1 MVGSPRRQKRL
12 GKHMMP
18 DSSIDG
24 RVLQKAA
31 APSGR
36 GWLSSLEDQ
45 KYLQHLLLVPVLIFF
60 IVWNVIPLFWL
71 AGMGFYKYVLVTG
84 EPLEFVGLK
93 NFVEIFN
100 SFEIW
105 HALSNTFL
113 FVIIGAGTQTI
124 LGVILGFI
132 FWDSKGL
139 PGRRIALTLIFTP
152 MVMAPL
158 ACGSFFRI
166 IYDPIFGILNYF
178 IKSISGVTI
187 DFLGSSSWAF
197 PSVLIVDTWM
207 WTPFMM
213 LMTLAALGSVPKA
226 ELEAAEVENLSW
238 YQRLTNVV
246 LPHGKFIL
254 MLGILL
260 RTIDSFKS
268 MDIIFTMTRGGPGN
282 ATELIGITLYRQ
294 AFNAFTMGQAS
305 ALAIIALL
313 IAIAFTSIYLH
324 VLKRKES
331 FA

>member
-1 MVGSPRRQKRL
+1 MSDTTPA
-12 GKHMMP
+12 
-18 DSSIDG
+18 
-24 RVLQKAA
+24 KAIA
-31 APSGR
+31 QTDASTRGT
-36 GWLSSLEDQ
+36 GWLWSLENP
-45 KYLQHLLLVPVLIFF
+45 KYLQHILLIPVLIFF

-71 AGMGFYKYVLVTG
+71 VGLSFYKYVLVTG
-84 EPLEFVGLK
+84 EPLKFVGLH
-93 NFVEIFN
+93 NFFEIFN

-113 FVIIGAGTQTI
+113 FVILGAGTQTF

-132 FWDSKGL
+132 FWGSKDL

-152 MVMAPL
+152 MILAPL
-158 ACGSFFRI
+158 ATGSFSKI
-166 IYDPIFGILNYF
+166 IYDPVFGILNYF
-178 IKSISGVTI
+178 IKSVFGVTI
-187 DFLGSSSWAF
+187 DFLGSSAWAF
-197 PSVLIVDTWM
+197 PAVLIVDTWM

-213 LMTLAALGSVPKA
+213 MMTLAALGSVPKA

-238 YQRLTNVV
+238 YQRLVHVV

-282 ATELIGITLYRQ
+282 VTELIGLTLYRQ

-305 ALAIIALL
+305 ALAIISLL
-313 IAIAFTSIYLH
+313 IAISFTSIYLH
-324 VLKRKES
+324 VLKKKE
-331 FA
+331 AAA

>member
-1 MVGSPRRQKRL
+1 MSDTKTAITIAQW
-12 GKHMMP
+12 
-18 DSSIDG
+18 DSSG
-24 RVLQKAA
+24 W
-31 APSGR
+31 GT
-36 GWLSSLEDQ
+36 GWLRSLENP

-71 AGMGFYKYVLVTG
+71 VGLSFYKYVLVTG
-84 EPLEFVGLK
+84 EPLKFVGLH
-93 NFVEIFN
+93 NFFEIFN

-113 FVIIGAGTQTI
+113 FVILGAGTQTF
-124 LGVILGFI
+124 LGVILGFT
-132 FWDSKGL
+132 FWGSKDL

-152 MVMAPL
+152 MIMAPL
-158 ACGSFFRI
+158 ATGSFFKL
-166 IYDPIFGILNYF
+166 IYDPVFGILNFF
-178 IKSISGVTI
+178 IKGVFGVTI
-187 DFLGSSSWAF
+187 DFLGSSAWAF
-197 PSVLIVDTWM
+197 PAVLIVDTWM

-213 LMTLAALGSVPKA
+213 MMTLAALGSVPKA

-238 YQRLTNVV
+238 YQRLVHVV

-305 ALAIIALL
+305 ALAIISLL
-313 IAIAFTSIYLH
+313 IAISFTSIYLY
-324 VLKRKES
+324 VLKKKE
-331 FA
+331 AAA

>member
-1 MVGSPRRQKRL
+1 MSDNTTAHTIAQT
-12 GKHMMP
+12 
-18 DSSIDG
+18 DSSAWG
-24 RVLQKAA
+24 T
-31 APSGR
+31 
-36 GWLSSLEDQ
+36 GWLRSFENP

-71 AGMGFYKYVLVTG
+71 VGLSFYKYVLVTG
-84 EPLEFVGLK
+84 EPLKFVGLH
-93 NFVEIFN
+93 NFFEIFN

-113 FVIIGAGTQTI
+113 FVILGAGTQTF

-132 FWDSKGL
+132 FWGSKDL
-139 PGRRIALTLIFTP
+139 PGRRIAMTLIFTP
-152 MVMAPL
+152 MIMAPL
-158 ACGSFFRI
+158 AAGSFFKI
-166 IYDPIFGILNYF
+166 IYDPTFGILNYF
-178 IKSISGVTI
+178 IKGVFGVTI
-187 DFLGSSSWAF
+187 DFLGSSAWAF
-197 PSVLIVDTWM
+197 PAVLLVDTWM

-213 LMTLAALGSVPKA
+213 MMTLAALGSVPKA

-238 YQRLTNVV
+238 YQRLIYVV

-282 ATELIGITLYRQ
+282 STELIGLTLYRQ

-305 ALAIIALL
+305 AMAIISLL
-313 IAIAFTSIYLH
+313 IAISFTSIYLY
-324 VLKRKES
+324 VLKRKE
-331 FA
+331 AAA

>member
-1 MVGSPRRQKRL
+1 MSDNTTAHTIAQT
-12 GKHMMP
+12 
-18 DSSIDG
+18 DSSG
-24 RVLQKAA
+24 WGK
-31 APSGR
+31 
-36 GWLSSLEDQ
+36 GWLQSLENP

-71 AGMGFYKYVLVTG
+71 VGLSFYKYVLVTG
-84 EPLEFVGLK
+84 EPLKFVGLY
-93 NFVEIFN
+93 NFLEIFN
-100 SFEIW
+100 SYEIW

-113 FVIIGAGTQTI
+113 FVILGAGTQTF
-124 LGVILGFI
+124 LGIILGFI
-132 FWDSKGL
+132 FWGSKDL

-152 MVMAPL
+152 MIMAPL
-158 ACGSFFRI
+158 ATGSFFKI
-166 IYDPIFGILNYF
+166 IYDPVFGILNYF
-178 IKSISGVTI
+178 IKGVFGVTI
-187 DFLGSSSWAF
+187 DFLGSYVWAF
-197 PSVLIVDTWM
+197 PAVLLVDTWM

-213 LMTLAALGSVPKA
+213 MMTLAALGSVPKA

-238 YQRLTNVV
+238 YQRLVHVV

-305 ALAIIALL
+305 SLAIIALL
-313 IAIAFTSIYLH
+313 IAISFTSIYLY
-324 VLKRKES
+324 VLKRKE
-331 FA
+331 AAA

>member
-1 MVGSPRRQKRL
+1 MSETKTTHTIAQT
-12 GKHMMP
+12 
-18 DSSIDG
+18 DSS
-24 RVLQKAA
+24 AWCT
-31 APSGR
+31 
-36 GWLSSLEDQ
+36 GWLRSLENP

-71 AGMGFYKYVLVTG
+71 VGLSFYKYVLVTG
-84 EPLEFVGLK
+84 EPLKFVGLH
-93 NFVEIFN
+93 NFFEIFN

-113 FVIIGAGTQTI
+113 FVILGAGTQTF
-124 LGVILGFI
+124 LGVILGFT
-132 FWDSKGL
+132 FWGSKDL

-152 MVMAPL
+152 MIMAPL
-158 ACGSFFRI
+158 ATGSFFKI
-166 IYDPIFGILNYF
+166 IYDPTFGILNYF
-178 IKSISGVTI
+178 IKGVFGMTI
-187 DFLGSSSWAF
+187 DFLGSSAWAF
-197 PSVLIVDTWM
+197 PAVLLVDTWM

-213 LMTLAALGSVPKA
+213 MMTLAALGSVPKA

-238 YQRLTNVV
+238 YQRLIYVV

-282 ATELIGITLYRQ
+282 STELIGLTLYRQ

-305 ALAIIALL
+305 AMAIISLL
-313 IAIAFTSIYLH
+313 IAISFTSIYLY
-324 VLKRKES
+324 VLKRKE
-331 FA
+331 AAA

>member
-1 MVGSPRRQKRL
+1 MS
-12 GKHMMP
+12 
-18 DSSIDG
+18 DSTTAYTISATDASA
-24 RVLQKAA
+24 RPK
-31 APSGR
+31 
-36 GWLSSLEDQ
+36 GWLQTLENP

-71 AGMGFYKYVLVTG
+71 VGLSFYKYVLVTG
-84 EPLEFVGLK
+84 EPLKFVGLR
-93 NFVEIFN
+93 NFFEIFN

-113 FVIIGAGTQTI
+113 FVILGAGTQTF
-124 LGVILGFI
+124 LGIILGFT
-132 FWDSKGL
+132 FWGSKSL

-152 MVMAPL
+152 MIMAPL
-158 ACGSFFRI
+158 ATGSFFKL
-166 IYDPIFGILNYF
+166 IYDPVFGILNFF
-178 IKSISGVTI
+178 IKGVFGVTI
-187 DFLGSSSWAF
+187 DFLGSSAWAF
-197 PSVLIVDTWM
+197 PAVLIVDTWM

-213 LMTLAALGSVPKA
+213 MMTLAALGSVPKA

-238 YQRLTNVV
+238 YQRLVHVV

-305 ALAIIALL
+305 ALAIISLL
-313 IAIAFTSIYLH
+313 IAISFTSIYLH
-324 VLKRKES
+324 VLKRKE
-331 FA
+331 AAA

>member
-1 MVGSPRRQKRL
+1 MSDTTVAKTIAQT
-12 GKHMMP
+12 
-18 DSSIDG
+18 DSSAG
-24 RVLQKAA
+24 
-31 APSGR
+31 GM
-36 GWLSSLEDQ
+36 GWLRSLENP
-45 KYLQHLLLVPVLIFF
+45 KYLQHLLLVPVLVFF

-71 AGMGFYKYVLVTG
+71 VGLSFYKYVLVTG
-84 EPLEFVGLK
+84 EPLKFVGLH
-93 NFVEIFN
+93 NFFEIFN

-113 FVIIGAGTQTI
+113 FVILGAGTQTF
-124 LGVILGFI
+124 LGVILGFT
-132 FWDSKGL
+132 FWGSKDL

-152 MVMAPL
+152 MIMAPL
-158 ACGSFFRI
+158 ATGSFFKL
-166 IYDPIFGILNYF
+166 IYDPVFGILNFF
-178 IKSISGVTI
+178 IKGVFGVTI
-187 DFLGSSSWAF
+187 DFLGSSAWAF
-197 PSVLIVDTWM
+197 PAVLIVDTWM

-213 LMTLAALGSVPKA
+213 MMTLAALGSVPKA

-238 YQRLTNVV
+238 YQRLVHVV

-305 ALAIIALL
+305 ALAIISLL
-313 IAIAFTSIYLH
+313 IAISFTSIYLH
-324 VLKRKES
+324 VLKKKE
-331 FA
+331 AAA

>member
-1 MVGSPRRQKRL
+1 MSDNTTTHTIAQTE
-12 GKHMMP
+12 
-18 DSSIDG
+18 SSAWG
-24 RVLQKAA
+24 T
-31 APSGR
+31 
-36 GWLSSLEDQ
+36 GWLRSFENP

-71 AGMGFYKYVLVTG
+71 VGLSFYKYVLVTG
-84 EPLEFVGLK
+84 EPLKFVGLH
-93 NFVEIFN
+93 NFFEIFN

-113 FVIIGAGTQTI
+113 FVILGAGTQTF

-132 FWDSKGL
+132 FWGSKDL
-139 PGRRIALTLIFTP
+139 PGRRIAMTLIFTP
-152 MVMAPL
+152 MIMAPL
-158 ACGSFFRI
+158 AAGSFFKI
-166 IYDPIFGILNYF
+166 IYDPTFGILNYF
-178 IKSISGVTI
+178 IKGVFGVTI
-187 DFLGSSSWAF
+187 DFLGSSAWAF
-197 PSVLIVDTWM
+197 PAVLLVDTWM

-213 LMTLAALGSVPKA
+213 MMTLAALGSVPKA

-238 YQRLTNVV
+238 YQRLIYVV

-282 ATELIGITLYRQ
+282 STELIGLTLYRQ

-305 ALAIIALL
+305 AMAIISLL
-313 IAIAFTSIYLH
+313 IAISFTSIYLY
-324 VLKRKES
+324 VLKRKE
-331 FA
+331 AAA

>member
-1 MVGSPRRQKRL
+1 MSDSTTAHTTAQT
-12 GKHMMP
+12 
-18 DSSIDG
+18 DSSAWG
-24 RVLQKAA
+24 T
-31 APSGR
+31 
-36 GWLSSLEDQ
+36 GWLRSFENP
-45 KYLQHLLLVPVLIFF
+45 KYLQHMLLVPVLVFF

-71 AGMGFYKYVLVTG
+71 VGLSFYKYVLVTG
-84 EPLEFVGLK
+84 EPLKFVGLH
-93 NFVEIFN
+93 NFSEIFN

-113 FVIIGAGTQTI
+113 FVILGAGTQTF
-124 LGVILGFI
+124 LGIILGFT
-132 FWDSKGL
+132 FWGSKSL

-152 MVMAPL
+152 MIMAPL
-158 ACGSFFRI
+158 ATGSFFKL
-166 IYDPIFGILNYF
+166 IYDPVFGILNFF
-178 IKSISGVTI
+178 IKGVFGVTI
-187 DFLGSSSWAF
+187 DFLGSSAWAF
-197 PSVLIVDTWM
+197 PAVLIVDTWM

-213 LMTLAALGSVPKA
+213 MMTLAALGSVPKA

-238 YQRLTNVV
+238 YQRLVHVV

-305 ALAIIALL
+305 ALAIISLL
-313 IAIAFTSIYLH
+313 IAISFTSIYLH
-324 VLKRKES
+324 VLKRKE
-331 FA
+331 AAA

>member
-1 MVGSPRRQKRL
+1 MSDNTTAHTIAQT
-12 GKHMMP
+12 
-18 DSSIDG
+18 DSSAWG
-24 RVLQKAA
+24 K
-31 APSGR
+31 
-36 GWLSSLEDQ
+36 GWLQSLENP

-71 AGMGFYKYVLVTG
+71 VGLSFYKYVLVTG
-84 EPLEFVGLK
+84 EPLKFVGLY
-93 NFVEIFN
+93 NFFEIFN
-100 SFEIW
+100 SYEIW

-113 FVIIGAGTQTI
+113 FVILGAGTQTF
-124 LGVILGFI
+124 LGIILGFI
-132 FWDSKGL
+132 FWGSKDL

-152 MVMAPL
+152 MIMAPL
-158 ACGSFFRI
+158 ATGSFFKI
-166 IYDPIFGILNYF
+166 IYDPVFGILNYF
-178 IKSISGVTI
+178 IKGVFGVTI
-187 DFLGSSSWAF
+187 DFLGSYVWAF
-197 PSVLIVDTWM
+197 PAVLLVDTWM

-213 LMTLAALGSVPKA
+213 MMTLAALGSVPKA

-238 YQRLTNVV
+238 YQRLVHVV

-305 ALAIIALL
+305 SLAIIALL
-313 IAIAFTSIYLH
+313 IAISFTSIYLY
-324 VLKRKES
+324 VLKRKE
-331 FA
+331 AAA

>member
-1 MVGSPRRQKRL
+1 MTAHTIAQT
-12 GKHMMP
+12 
-18 DSSIDG
+18 DSSTWH
-24 RVLQKAA
+24 K
-31 APSGR
+31 
-36 GWLSSLEDQ
+36 GWLQSLENP

-71 AGMGFYKYVLVTG
+71 VGLSFYKYVLVTG
-84 EPLEFVGLK
+84 EPLKFVGLY
-93 NFVEIFN
+93 NFLEIFN

-113 FVIIGAGTQTI
+113 FVILGAGSQTV

-132 FWDSKGL
+132 FWGSKDL

-152 MVMAPL
+152 MIMAPL
-158 ACGSFFRI
+158 ATGSFFKI
-166 IYDPIFGILNYF
+166 IYDPVFGILNYF
-178 IKSISGVTI
+178 INGVFGVTI
-187 DFLGSSSWAF
+187 DFLGSYVWAF
-197 PSVLIVDTWM
+197 PAVLLVDTWM

-213 LMTLAALGSVPKA
+213 MMTLAALGSVPKA
-226 ELEAAEVENLSW
+226 ELEAAEVEDLSW
-238 YQRLTNVV
+238 YHRLVHVV

-268 MDIIFTMTRGGPGN
+268 MDIIFTMTSGGPGN

-305 ALAIIALL
+305 SLAIIALL
-313 IAIAFTSIYLH
+313 IAISFTSIYLY
-324 VLKRKES
+324 VLKRKE
-331 FA
+331 AAA

>member
-1 MVGSPRRQKRL
+1 MSDTTTANTIAPT
-12 GKHMMP
+12 
-18 DSSIDG
+18 DSSTWN
-24 RVLQKAA
+24 K
-31 APSGR
+31 
-36 GWLSSLEDQ
+36 GWLRSLENP

-71 AGMGFYKYVLVTG
+71 VGLSFYKYVLVTG
-84 EPLEFVGLK
+84 EPLKFVGLH
-93 NFVEIFN
+93 NFFEIFN

-113 FVIIGAGTQTI
+113 FVILGAGTQTF

-132 FWDSKGL
+132 FWGSKDL

-152 MVMAPL
+152 MIMAPL
-158 ACGSFFRI
+158 ATGSFFKI
-166 IYDPIFGILNYF
+166 IYDPTFGILNYF
-178 IKSISGVTI
+178 IKGVFGMTI
-187 DFLGSSSWAF
+187 DFLGSSAWAF
-197 PSVLIVDTWM
+197 PAVLLVDTWM

-213 LMTLAALGSVPKA
+213 MMTLAALGSVPKA

-238 YQRLTNVV
+238 YQRLIYVV

-282 ATELIGITLYRQ
+282 STELIGLTLYRQ

-305 ALAIIALL
+305 AMAIISLL
-313 IAIAFTSIYLH
+313 IAISFTSIYLY
-324 VLKRKES
+324 VLKRKE
-331 FA
+331 AAA

>member
-1 MVGSPRRQKRL
+1 MSDTTVAKTIAQT
-12 GKHMMP
+12 
-18 DSSIDG
+18 DSSAG
-24 RVLQKAA
+24 
-31 APSGR
+31 GM
-36 GWLSSLEDQ
+36 GWLRSLENP
-45 KYLQHLLLVPVLIFF
+45 KYLQHLLLVPVLVFF

-71 AGMGFYKYVLVTG
+71 VGLSFYKYVLVTG
-84 EPLEFVGLK
+84 EPLKFVGLH
-93 NFVEIFN
+93 NFFEIFN

-113 FVIIGAGTQTI
+113 FVILGAGSQTF

-132 FWDSKGL
+132 FWGSKDL

-152 MVMAPL
+152 MILAPL
-158 ACGSFFRI
+158 ATGSFFKI
-166 IYDPIFGILNYF
+166 IYDPVFGILNYF
-178 IKSISGVTI
+178 IKGIFGVTI
-187 DFLGSSSWAF
+187 DFLGSSAWAF
-197 PSVLIVDTWM
+197 PAVLLVDTWM

-213 LMTLAALGSVPKA
+213 MMTLAALGSVPKA

-238 YQRLTNVV
+238 YQRLIYVV

-282 ATELIGITLYRQ
+282 STELIGLTLYRQ

-305 ALAIIALL
+305 AMAIISLL
-313 IAIAFTSIYLH
+313 IAISFTSIYLY
-324 VLKRKES
+324 VLKRKE
-331 FA
+331 AAA

>member
-1 MVGSPRRQKRL
+1 MSDTKTASTIAQW
-12 GKHMMP
+12 
-18 DSSIDG
+18 DSSG
-24 RVLQKAA
+24 W
-31 APSGR
+31 GT
-36 GWLSSLEDQ
+36 GWLRSLENP

-71 AGMGFYKYVLVTG
+71 VGLSFYKYVLVTG
-84 EPLEFVGLK
+84 EPLKFVGLH
-93 NFVEIFN
+93 NFFEIFN

-113 FVIIGAGTQTI
+113 FVILGAGTQTF
-124 LGVILGFI
+124 LGVILGFT
-132 FWDSKGL
+132 FWGSKDL

-152 MVMAPL
+152 MIMAPL
-158 ACGSFFRI
+158 ATGSFFKL
-166 IYDPIFGILNYF
+166 IYDPVFGILNFF
-178 IKSISGVTI
+178 IKGVFGVTI
-187 DFLGSSSWAF
+187 DFLGSSAWAF
-197 PSVLIVDTWM
+197 PAVLIVDTWM

-213 LMTLAALGSVPKA
+213 MMTLAALGSVPKA

-238 YQRLTNVV
+238 CQRLVHVV

-305 ALAIIALL
+305 ALAIISLL
-313 IAIAFTSIYLH
+313 IAISFTSIYLH
-324 VLKRKES
+324 VLKKKE
-331 FA
+331 AAA

>member
-1 MVGSPRRQKRL
+1 
-12 GKHMMP
+12 
-18 DSSIDG
+18 
-24 RVLQKAA
+24 
-31 APSGR
+31 
-36 GWLSSLEDQ
+36 
-45 KYLQHLLLVPVLIFF
+45 VLIFF

-71 AGMGFYKYVLVTG
+71 VGLSFYKYVLVTG
-84 EPLEFVGLK
+84 EPLKFVGLH
-93 NFVEIFN
+93 NFFEIFN

-113 FVIIGAGTQTI
+113 FVILGAGTQTF
-124 LGVILGFI
+124 LGMILGFI
-132 FWDSKGL
+132 FWGSKEL

-152 MVMAPL
+152 MIMAPL
-158 ACGSFFRI
+158 ATGSFFKI
-166 IYDPIFGILNYF
+166 IYDPVFGILNYF
-178 IKSISGVTI
+178 IKGVFGVTI
-187 DFLGSSSWAF
+187 DFLGSAVWAF
-197 PSVLIVDTWM
+197 PAVLLVDTWM

-238 YQRLTNVV
+238 YQRLIHVV

-305 ALAIIALL
+305 ALAIISLL
-313 IAIAFTSIYLH
+313 IAISFTSIYLY
-324 VLKRKES
+324 VLKKKE
-331 FA
+331 ATT

>member
-1 MVGSPRRQKRL
+1 MSE
-12 GKHMMP
+12 
-18 DSSIDG
+18 SSIDRTSLHAD
-24 RVLQKAA
+24 RVAQ
-31 APSGR
+31 SS
-36 GWLSSLEDQ
+36 GWLSSLEKP

-71 AGMGFYKYVLVTG
+71 VGLSFYKYVMVTG
-84 EPLEFVGLK
+84 EPLKFVGLQ
-93 NFVEIFN
+93 NFIEIFN

-113 FVIIGAGTQTI
+113 FVIVGAGTQTF
-124 LGVILGFI
+124 LGIILGFI
-132 FWDSKGL
+132 FWGSKDL
-139 PGRRIALTLIFTP
+139 PGRRVALTLMFTP
-152 MVMAPL
+152 MIMAPL
-158 ACGSFFRI
+158 ATGSFFKI
-166 IYDPIFGILNYF
+166 IYDPVFGILNYF
-178 IKSISGVTI
+178 IKGVFGVTI
-187 DFLGSSSWAF
+187 DFLGSYAWAF
-197 PSVLIVDTWM
+197 PAVLLVDTWM

-213 LMTLAALGSVPKA
+213 MMTLAALGSVPKA

-238 YQRLTNVV
+238 YQRLVHVV

-305 ALAIIALL
+305 SLAIISLL
-313 IAIAFTSIYLH
+313 IAISFTSIYLY
-324 VLKRKES
+324 VLKRRE
-331 FA
+331 AAA

>member
-1 MVGSPRRQKRL
+1 M
-12 GKHMMP
+12 
-18 DSSIDG
+18 
-24 RVLQKAA
+24 
-31 APSGR
+31 R
-36 GWLSSLEDQ
+36 GWLRNLENPR
-45 KYLQHLLLVPVLIFF
+45 YLQHLLLVPVLIFF
-60 IVWNVIPLFWL
+60 IVWNLIPLFWL
-71 AGMGFYKYVLVTG
+71 VGLSFYKYVLVTG
-84 EPLEFVGLK
+84 EPLKFIGLA
-93 NFVEIFN
+93 NFYEIFS

-113 FVIIGAGTQTI
+113 FVIVGAGAQTFFGI
-124 LGVILGFI
+124 ILGFI
-132 FWDSKGL
+132 FWHSKDL
-139 PGRRIALTLIFTP
+139 PFRRVALTLLFTP
-152 MVMAPL
+152 MIIAPL
-158 ACGSFFRI
+158 ASGSFFRI
-166 IYDPIFGILNYF
+166 IYDPVFGILNYF
-178 IKSISGVTI
+178 IRGIFGVTI
-187 DFLGSSSWAF
+187 DFLGSSTWAF

-238 YQRLTNVV
+238 YRRLVHVV

-294 AFNAFTMGQAS
+294 AFDAFNMGQAS

-313 IAIAFTSIYLH
+313 IAISFTSIYLH
-324 VLKRKES
+324 VFRKKE
-331 FA
+331 AAE

>member
-1 MVGSPRRQKRL
+1 MSDNTTAHTIAQTE
-12 GKHMMP
+12 
-18 DSSIDG
+18 SSAWG
-24 RVLQKAA
+24 T
-31 APSGR
+31 
-36 GWLSSLEDQ
+36 GWLRSFENP

-71 AGMGFYKYVLVTG
+71 VGLSFYKYVLVTG
-84 EPLEFVGLK
+84 EPLKFVGLH
-93 NFVEIFN
+93 NFFEIFN

-113 FVIIGAGTQTI
+113 FVILGAGTQTF
-124 LGVILGFI
+124 LGIILGFT
-132 FWDSKGL
+132 FWGSKDL

-152 MVMAPL
+152 MILAPL
-158 ACGSFFRI
+158 ATGSFSKI
-166 IYDPIFGILNYF
+166 IYDPVFGILNYF
-178 IKSISGVTI
+178 IKSVFGVTI
-187 DFLGSSSWAF
+187 DFLGSSAWAF
-197 PSVLIVDTWM
+197 PAVLLVDTWM

-213 LMTLAALGSVPKA
+213 MMTLAALGSVPKA

-238 YQRLTNVV
+238 YQRLVHVV

-282 ATELIGITLYRQ
+282 STELIGLTLYRQ

-305 ALAIIALL
+305 ALAIISLL
-313 IAIAFTSIYLH
+313 IAISFTSIYLY
-324 VLKRKES
+324 VLKKKE
-331 FA
+331 AAA

>member
-1 MVGSPRRQKRL
+1 MSDNTTAHTIAQTDTSAW
-12 GKHMMP
+12 GK
-18 DSSIDG
+18 
-24 RVLQKAA
+24 
-31 APSGR
+31 
-36 GWLSSLEDQ
+36 GWLQSLENP

-71 AGMGFYKYVLVTG
+71 VGLSFYKYVLVTG
-84 EPLEFVGLK
+84 EPLKFVGLY
-93 NFVEIFN
+93 NFLEIFN

-113 FVIIGAGTQTI
+113 FVILGAGSQTV

-132 FWDSKGL
+132 FWGSKDL

-152 MVMAPL
+152 MIMAPL
-158 ACGSFFRI
+158 ATGSFFKI
-166 IYDPIFGILNYF
+166 IYDPVFGILNYF
-178 IKSISGVTI
+178 INGVFGVTI
-187 DFLGSSSWAF
+187 DFLGSYVWAF
-197 PSVLIVDTWM
+197 PAVLLVDTWM

-213 LMTLAALGSVPKA
+213 MMTLAALGSVPKA
-226 ELEAAEVENLSW
+226 ELEAAEVEDLSW
-238 YQRLTNVV
+238 YHRLVHVV

-268 MDIIFTMTRGGPGN
+268 MDIIFTMTSGGPGN

-305 ALAIIALL
+305 SLAIIALL
-313 IAIAFTSIYLH
+313 IAISFTSIYLY
-324 VLKRKES
+324 VLKRKE
-331 FA
+331 AAA

>member
-1 MVGSPRRQKRL
+1 MSDTTIADTIAQT
-12 GKHMMP
+12 
-18 DSSIDG
+18 DSSTRG
-24 RVLQKAA
+24 T
-31 APSGR
+31 
-36 GWLSSLEDQ
+36 GWLRSLENP

-71 AGMGFYKYVLVTG
+71 VGLSFYKYVLVTG
-84 EPLEFVGLK
+84 EPLKFVGLY
-93 NFVEIFN
+93 NFLEIFN

-113 FVIIGAGTQTI
+113 FVILGAGTQTF
-124 LGVILGFI
+124 LGIILGFI
-132 FWDSKGL
+132 FWGSKDL

-152 MVMAPL
+152 MIMAPL
-158 ACGSFFRI
+158 ATGSFFKI
-166 IYDPIFGILNYF
+166 IYDPVFGILNYF
-178 IKSISGVTI
+178 IKSIFGVTI
-187 DFLGSSSWAF
+187 DFLGSYAWAF
-197 PSVLIVDTWM
+197 PSVLLVDTWM

-213 LMTLAALGSVPKA
+213 MMTLAALGSVPKA

-238 YQRLTNVV
+238 YQRLVHVV

-305 ALAIIALL
+305 ALAIISLL
-313 IAIAFTSIYLH
+313 IAISFTSIYLY
-324 VLKRKES
+324 VLKRKE
-331 FA
+331 AAA

>member
-1 MVGSPRRQKRL
+1 MS
-12 GKHMMP
+12 
-18 DSSIDG
+18 DSSID
-24 RVLQKAA
+24 RTSLQADRAA
-31 APSGR
+31 QGK
-36 GWLSSLEDQ
+36 GWLSSLEKP

-71 AGMGFYKYVLVTG
+71 VGLSFYKYVLVTG
-84 EPLEFVGLK
+84 EPLKFIGLH
-93 NFVEIFN
+93 NFIEIFN

-113 FVIIGAGTQTI
+113 FVIIGAGTQTL

-132 FWDSKGL
+132 FWDSKDL

-152 MVMAPL
+152 MIMAPL
-158 ACGSFFRI
+158 ATGSFFKL
-166 IYDPIFGILNYF
+166 IYDPVFGILNYF
-178 IKSISGVTI
+178 ISGVLGTSI
-187 DFLGSSSWAF
+187 DFLGSKFWAF
-197 PSVLIVDTWM
+197 PAVLIVDTWM

-213 LMTLAALGSVPKA
+213 MMTLAALGSVPKA

-238 YQRLTNVV
+238 YQRLIHVV

-254 MLGILL
+254 ILGILL

-305 ALAIIALL
+305 ALAIISLL
-313 IAIAFTSIYLH
+313 IAISFTSIYLY
-324 VLKRKES
+324 VLKRRE
-331 FA
+331 AAA